1 MEEQKP
7 QGHPEGCRCFQCRC
21 GTDCKCGHGWHGHR
35 HFLLRFLV
43 GIIILVIVFAVG
55 VKLGEL
61 KSSFGHGH
69 YSGGR
74 HYMMQPYGTMPQL
87 LLWGIRASLSA
98 DDAAW
103 SWYEHE
109 SRCTEIAIAAPL
121 ICFNCKK
128 VGTFKAPAFW
138 LGF

>member
-74 HYMMQPYGTMPQL
+74 HYMMQPYGTMPQFYYY
-87 LLWGIRASLSA
+87 GGYGQAYPPMMQRG
-98 DDAAW
+98 
-103 SWYEHE
+103 
-109 SRCTEIAIAAPL
+109 
-121 ICFNCKK
+121 
-128 VGTFKAPAFW
+128 VGTSTSPVAPK
-138 LGF
+138 